1 MICVNKNVN
10 KYRKRSI
17 GAGEILDVPTYTENL
32 KGRSVGIN
40 ESH

>member
-17 GAGEILDVPTYTENL
+17 HAGEILDVPTYTENS
-32 KGRSVGIN
+32 KGKSVWIN

>member
-17 GAGEILDVPTYTENL
+17 GAGEILDVPGYTENL
-32 KGRSVGIN
+32 KGRSVGTN